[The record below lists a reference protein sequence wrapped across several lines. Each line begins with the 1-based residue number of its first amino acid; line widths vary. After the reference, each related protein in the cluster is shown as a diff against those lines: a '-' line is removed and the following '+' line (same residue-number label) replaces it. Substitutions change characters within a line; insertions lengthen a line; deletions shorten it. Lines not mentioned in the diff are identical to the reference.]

1 MGHHRGFTLVE
12 LMVVIGIIVL
22 LASVLVIS
30 FSGVFSKSDNAQAT
44 ATIKTLESNIAN
56 FEARWGVP
64 PPSNLNDLGVLVGYP
79 ALTDPNKENVGIE
92 SLVLALRSGREG
104 GPYLDDTLLQ
114 DDRRRANLDIDTVVE
129 AVTAPRYLDL
139 EEGSSRDLFEIL
151 DPWGNPY
158 VYIDQTSLQTGG
170 FEHNVT
176 LADGSITII
185 KVTEAQNA
193 LRHPV
198 TGAFPSGY
206 ALWSFGENGIN
217 EYGRGDDVTSWPK
230 YEQD

>member
-44 ATIKTLESNIAN
+44 ATIRTLESNIAN